1 MSLKKLL
8 KLSFFLSF
16 FLFPIIV
23 FGASVNFNADTTLEF
38 NPDVSPQILVAS
50 SSACDNLT
58 LSGTNLNVLI
68 PAGSSFQLKN
78 SSHSLIKLTPSGGS
92 VELVLNVAPSS
103 QEYVSGYLVKW
114 QASSTVSNATV
125 AFEVGV
131 SKANTY
137 YQVNVDGSY
146 FGSYQS
152 NSSGIVSFTYNGGF
166 STKTF
171 TIEESEEEEEE
182 EEEEGEAP
190 SSFSLI
196 SPANGSNITDKTPTF
211 SWNASSDTDLSHY
224 QLYLDGSLLA
234 DNLTSTSYT
243 PSSNLSC
250 GSHTWYVKAVDEA
263 GNTTQSETFSFKINC
278 AGAILPIFLKQTSK
292 PTFKQKKE
300 TKPSKVTPS
309 TRVKIKEIK
318 SRIITLQKQV
328 LVLLQKLYLELLK
341 KYLNLLSTK
350 VPR

>member
-23 FGASVNFNADTTLEF
+23 FGASVNFNADTILEF

-50 SSACDNLT
+50 SSVSDNLT

-78 SSHSLIKLTPSGGS
+78 ASHSLIKLTPSNGS
-92 VELVLNVAPSS
+92 VELVLNVATSS
-103 QEYVSGYLVKW
+103 QEYVSGYIVKW
-114 QASSTVSNATV
+114 QASSTVSNASV

-152 NSSGIVSFTYNGGF
+152 NSSGIVSFTYNDGF

-171 TIEESEEEEEE
+171 TIEEDVS
-182 EEEEGEAP
+182 AP
-190 SSFSLI
+190 SSFSLT
-196 SPANGSNITDKTPTF
+196 SPANGSNVTDKTPTF
-211 SWNASSDTDLSHY
+211 TWNASSDSDFSHY
-224 QLYLDGSLLA
+224 QFYLDGSLEK
-234 DNLTSTSYT
+234 DNLTQNSYT
-243 PSSNLSC
+243 PSSNLNC
-250 GSHTWYVKAVDEA
+250 GSHTWYVKAVDNA
-263 GNTTQSETFSFKINC
+263 GNATESSTFSFKILC
-278 AGAILPIFLKQTSK
+278 GVGILPVTVK
-292 PTFKQKKE
+292 PTTTSTTSPVQEEPSQLELPQTKE
-300 TKPSKVTPS
+300 AQ
-309 TRVKIKEIK
+309 IEQIK
-318 SRIITLQKQV
+318 SQIVSLHKKVIVLLQKQV
-328 LVLLQKLYLELLK
+328 LILLQKLYLELLK
-341 KYLNLLSTK
+341 KHLNSLSIK
-350 VPR
+350 LSR

>member
-1 MSLKKLL
+1 MNLKKLL

-92 VELVLNVAPSS
+92 VELVLNVATSS

-152 NSSGIVSFTYNGGF
+152 NSSGIVSFTYNDGF

-171 TIEESEEEEEE
+171 TIEEDVT
-182 EEEEGEAP
+182 AP
-190 SSFSLI
+190 SSFSLV
-196 SPANGSNITDKTPTF
+196 SPANGSNVTDKTPTF

-263 GNTTQSETFSFKINC
+263 GNATQSETFSFKINC
-278 AGAILPIFLKQTSK
+278 AGAVLPIFLKQTSK

-341 KYLNLLSTK
+341 KYLSSLSTK

>member
-1 MSLKKLL
+1 MKLIFSLIKFSIFL
-8 KLSFFLSF
+8 FFIC
-16 FLFPIIV
+16 FPIIS
-23 FGASVNFNADTTLEF
+23 FGAIVNFSADTALQF
-38 NPDVSPQILVAS
+38 NPAVSPQILVAS

-78 SSHSLIKLTPSGGS
+78 SNHSLIKLTPSGGS

-152 NSSGIVSFTYNGGF
+152 NSSGIISFTYNGGF

-171 TIEESEEEEEE
+171 TIEEDVS
-182 EEEEGEAP
+182 AP
-190 SSFSLI
+190 SSFSLV
-196 SPANGSNITDKTPTF
+196 SPANGSNVTDKTPTF

-250 GSHTWYVKAVDEA
+250 GSHTWYVKAVDDA
-263 GNTTQSETFSFKINC
+263 GNTTESSSFSFKVLC
-278 AGAILPIFLKQTSK
+278 GVVVLPMTVK
-292 PTFKQKKE
+292 PT
-300 TKPSKVTPS
+300 TTSTPTTPS
-309 TRVKIKEIK
+309 VQKGSSQSEFSQVKEVQIKQIK
-318 SRIITLQKQV
+318 SQIASLYKKVIVLLQKQV
-328 LVLLQKLYLELLK
+328 IILLQKLYLELLK
-341 KYLNLLSTK
+341 KHPNSVT
-350 VPR
+350 